1 MKALKARVAIVENH
15 AMMRMGI
22 SAFLKVISGV
32 EIIIEADSAKS
43 ALAELPNA
51 NIDVMVIDL
60 QLPDASGVD
69 LVSQVRRLYP
79 NIRILMI
86 SAVEEVASIAMAK
99 KIGAHGLV
107 SKRRLVD
114 DIGIAL
120 KEVAE
125 QRSFWPDVHQADNDD
140 IDNDSDA
147 SDKSLT
153 NVPPLSPRELEVLR
167 LIGNGKTSKE
177 IARDLVVSVRTIDV
191 HRANIKRKLR
201 VKSTS
206 ELVKYAVVLT
216 TFSADDR
223 RDGE

>member
-1 MKALKARVAIVENH
+1 MKTLNARVAIVENH
-15 AMMRMGI
+15 AMMRMGL

-32 EIIIEADSAKS
+32 EIIIEADSAKA
-43 ALAELPNA
+43 ALAELPGA
-51 NIDVMVIDL
+51 NIEVMVIDL

-69 LVSQVRRLYP
+69 LVGQVRRLYP
-79 NIRILMI
+79 DIRILMI
-86 SAVEEVASIAMAK
+86 SAVEEIASTAMAK

-107 SKRRLVD
+107 SKRRLVE
-114 DIGIAL
+114 DIGIAMN
-120 KEVAE
+120 EVA
-125 QRSFWPDVHQADNDD
+125 QMRSYWPDVHQSDIDDNDN
-140 IDNDSDA
+140 ILSTMPA
-147 SDKSLT
+147 
-153 NVPPLSPRELEVLR
+153 LSPRELEVLR

-177 IARDLVVSVRTIDV
+177 IARDLAVSVRTIDV

>member
-15 AMMRMGI
+15 TMMRMGL
-22 SAFLKVISGV
+22 SAFLKVITGV
-32 EIIIEADSAKS
+32 EIVIEADSAKV
-43 ALAELPNA
+43 ALAALPDA

-60 QLPDASGVD
+60 QLPDASGVE

-107 SKRRLVD
+107 SKRRMVD
-114 DIGIAL
+114 DIGIAM
-120 KEVAE
+120 KAIVEA
-125 QRSFWPDVHQADNDD
+125 RNFWPDIHISDDDDNM
-140 IDNDSDA
+140 
-147 SDKSLT
+147 LT
-153 NVPPLSPRELEVLR
+153 SMQPLSPRELEVLR
-167 LIGNGKTSKE
+167 LIGDGKMSKD
-177 IARDLVVSVRTIDV
+177 IARDLQVSVRTIDV

-206 ELVKYAVVLT
+206 ELVKYAVMLMA
-216 TFSADDR
+216 FSDDDR
-223 RDGE
+223 RDGESPTR

>member
-1 MKALKARVAIVENH
+1 MKSLDARVAIVENH
-15 AMMRMGI
+15 AMMRMGL

-32 EIIIEADSAKS
+32 EIVIEVDSAQS
-43 ALAELPNA
+43 ALAALPDA
-51 NIDVMVIDL
+51 NIDVIVIDL

-69 LVSQVRRLYP
+69 LVNQVRRLYP
-79 NIRILMI
+79 TVRILMI
-86 SAVEEVASIAMAK
+86 SAVEEIASIAMAK

-114 DIGIAL
+114 DIGRAM

-125 QRSFWPDVHQADNDD
+125 KRSFWPDVHLSDDDDNVQH
-140 IDNDSDA
+140 SM
-147 SDKSLT
+147 
-153 NVPPLSPRELEVLR
+153 PPLSPRELEVLR
-167 LIGNGKTSKE
+167 LIGNGKPSKE
-177 IARDLVVSVRTIDV
+177 IARDLGVSVRTIDV

-216 TFSADDR
+216 TFGFENR
-223 RDGE
+223 RDDA

>member
-15 AMMRMGI
+15 TMMRMGL

-32 EIIIEADSAKS
+32 EIVIETDSARA
-43 ALAELPNA
+43 ALAALADA

-60 QLPDASGVD
+60 QLPDASGVE

-86 SAVEEVASIAMAK
+86 SAVEEAASITMAK

-107 SKRRLVD
+107 SKRRMVD
-114 DIGIAL
+114 DIGIAM
-120 KEVAE
+120 KEVVEA
-125 QRSFWPDVHQADNDD
+125 RNFWPDTHITDDDDNT
-140 IDNDSDA
+140 
-147 SDKSLT
+147 LT
-153 NVPPLSPRELEVLR
+153 SMQPLSPRELEVLR
-167 LIGNGKTSKE
+167 LIGDGKMSKD
-177 IARDLVVSVRTIDV
+177 IARDLQVSVRTIDV

-206 ELVKYAVVLT
+206 ELVKYAVMLM
-216 TFSADDR
+216 ALGDDDR

>member
-15 AMMRMGI
+15 TMMRMGL

-32 EIIIEADSAKS
+32 EIVIEADSAKV
-43 ALAELPNA
+43 ALAALPDA

-60 QLPDASGVD
+60 QLPDASGVE

-79 NIRILMI
+79 NIRLLMI

-107 SKRRLVD
+107 SKRRMVD
-114 DIGIAL
+114 DIGIAM
-120 KEVAE
+120 KEIVEA
-125 QRSFWPDVHQADNDD
+125 RNFWPDIHISDDDDNV
-140 IDNDSDA
+140 
-147 SDKSLT
+147 LT
-153 NVPPLSPRELEVLR
+153 SMQPLSPRELEVLR
-167 LIGNGKTSKE
+167 LIGDGKMSKD
-177 IARDLVVSVRTIDV
+177 IARDLQVSVRTIDV

-206 ELVKYAVVLT
+206 ELVKYAVMLMA
-216 TFSADDR
+216 FSDDDR
-223 RDGE
+223 REGE